1 MQTRTQESAATV
13 ALKTGSAAVLICS
26 GIIFLA
32 ARMFFDVYELI
43 EGQPLEKPGSYAVGM
58 MFAGLVLPFLALAAL
73 AFTFSVSM
81 SRCSTSALGLAT
93 ALGAL
98 LVMTLPFVCSF
109 AVRELRFLILLYP
122 APLLARGIGSSVG
135 WYLGSVIQLY
145 VGAWLLGWLG
155 RFTSRHGHND
165 VT

>member
-1 MQTRTQESAATV
+1 MQTRTQESPATV
-13 ALKTGSAAVLICS
+13 ALKTGSAAVLICT

-43 EGQPLEKPGSYAVGM
+43 EGQSLEKPGSYAVGM
-58 MFAGLVLPFLALAAL
+58 MFAG
-73 AFTFSVSM
+73 
-81 SRCSTSALGLAT
+81 STRALGLAT

-135 WYLGSVIQLY
+135 WYLGSAIQLC
-145 VGAWLLGWLG
+145 VGAWLLGWLS
-155 RFTSRHGHND
+155 RFTSRRGLND